1 MGSNCLCCS
10 YLRCCGRSLCH
21 LILSQEEGVRRKR
34 RLIWGVIVLLIV
46 DVIWV
51 GSAEL
56 TDVSKISHF
65 TFNRMHQSLSMGE

>member
-1 MGSNCLCCS
+1 M
-10 YLRCCGRSLCH
+10 
-21 LILSQEEGVRRKR
+21 RRKR

-65 TFNRMHQSLSMGE
+65 TFNRIHQSLSMGE